1 MPNTRSAKPARL
13 IWWCALLAAILPLA
27 YRQVTVSDAW
37 WHAAL
42 GKWMLE
48 KWSVPDLSRFY
59 LPPFDSSQL
68 LSELRWQWLGDIV
81 LAAAHALGGAGGIQW
96 LVVACLIAGLAF
108 LAKMAFTPRG
118 PWILLLLTAT
128 CLGTYQLQLARNSVY
143 SLVFYPALLWLGTRK
158 TSAPDWRE
166 YAWLLALLAVWSCIH
181 GSCALGWITACALYG
196 PRALGAFR
204 SAPAP
209 ASTPEKIRRASRKK
223 QPPSTEAAPI
233 HPRPKWRAGL
243 HSMGLYA
250 GAMVLCLLVISVGR
264 QDALHF
270 IGLPFRHLTQSATTP
285 LATASANPQPAS
297 PKPPTT
303 ASTPPAKS
311 QSLKEWLNSSVW
323 KRDPGKPW
331 SNDYWSPFDM
341 LPGMRPIEA
350 AYALAALA
358 GLAAAIFRNVPAGLL
373 LAWLGAVFLGLG
385 YVRMFGYTALASA
398 AVLLAATRHLPRRP
412 ALQAAGWILLAAW
425 TASAWWMVSKGKV
438 DAFIPDGQHVSRS
451 GQVPIYDDATA
462 DWVLREFPDTPVF
475 TTIETGSYCVLR
487 WGFEKQVL
495 IDGFFAPHPPE
506 VWGAYHIAMRQ
517 GDLRPL
523 ENNFGIR
530 LAIIPTTSK
539 GWIDRFLQANDW
551 APIALGNGTAVFA
564 HKSLDLSG
572 KSPALLASAT
582 ALQQTTHFY
591 RAATLRTLFKIL
603 AASSDK
609 GFPRP
614 NGPPNPPSTPSA
626 RWPPGCFQNSDRGS
640 VERTRPGRERT
651 HPVSHRNFNNFVSW
665 AFFLASIAADSARS
679 EHEGD
684 ARHQQ
689 YLCLLG
695 RDHGAI

>member
-1 MPNTRSAKPARL
+1 MTARL
-13 IWWCALLAAILPLA
+13 FGWLVLLAAILPLA

-48 KWSVPDLSRFY
+48 HGTLPNLSQFY
-59 LPPFDSSQL
+59 LPPFDASQL
-68 LSELRWQWLGDIV
+68 VSELRWQWLGDIV
-81 LAAAHALGGAGGIQW
+81 LATAHALGGAAGIQW
-96 LVVACLIAGLAF
+96 LVVACLVAGLAF
-108 LAKMAFTPRG
+108 LSKMASTPRG
-118 PWILLLLTAT
+118 PWILLLLTAV
-128 CLGTYQLQLARNSVY
+128 CLGTYQLQLARNSLY
-143 SLVFYPALLWLGTRK
+143 SLAFYPALLWLGTQK

-166 YAWLLALLAVWSCIH
+166 YACLLVLLTVWSCMH

-204 SAPAP
+204 PATYP
-209 ASTPEKIRRASRKK
+209 TPKPEKNRRSSRKK
-223 QPPSTEAAPI
+223 QSPETATPALASRPI
-233 HPRPKWRAGL
+233 WGAGL
-243 HSMGLYA
+243 RSIGLYA
-250 GAMVLCLLVISVGR
+250 AAMLICLLAISAGR
-264 QDALHF
+264 RDAMHF
-270 IGLPFRHLTQSATTP
+270 LGLPFRHVAS
-285 LATASANPQPAS
+285 TASAQIESTLPPPQAAQSNAS
-297 PKPPTT
+297 PSTNKPATNP
-303 ASTPPAKS
+303 K
-311 QSLKEWLNSSVW
+311 SLKEWLNASVW

-350 AYALAALA
+350 AYALAVLA

-398 AVLLAATRHLPRRP
+398 AVLLAATRHLPRRR

-425 TASAWWMVSKGKV
+425 TSSAWWMVSNRKI

-506 VWGAYHIAMRQ
+506 VWSAYHAAMRQ

-539 GWIDRFLQANDW
+539 GWIDRFLGAKDW

-564 HKSLDLSG
+564 HKSLPLAG

-603 AASSDK
+603 ATSSDK
-609 GFPRP
+609 GFS
-614 NGPPNPPSTPSA
+614 PSKWTSQPTFDPLRKMA
-626 RWPPGCFQNSDRGS
+626 TWVFPK
-640 VERTRPGRERT
+640 
-651 HPVSHRNFNNFVSW
+651 
-665 AFFLASIAADSARS
+665 L
-679 EHEGD
+679 
-684 ARHQQ
+684 
-689 YLCLLG
+689 
-695 RDHGAI
+695 